1 MFMYAALLLF
11 IFFLLRARAIRRT
24 MILCIRIVLL
34 CFVFIAYVR
43 CCSDAMRVYVHTYDI
58 L

>member
-1 MFMYAALLLF
+1 MFMYAALLF

-43 CCSDAMRVYVHTYDI
+43 CCSDAMRVYVRTYDI

>member
-1 MFMYAALLLF
+1 MFMYAALLF
-11 IFFLLRARAIRRT
+11 IFYLLRFRTIRRT

-43 CCSDAMRVYVHTYDI
+43 CCSYAMRVYVRTYDI